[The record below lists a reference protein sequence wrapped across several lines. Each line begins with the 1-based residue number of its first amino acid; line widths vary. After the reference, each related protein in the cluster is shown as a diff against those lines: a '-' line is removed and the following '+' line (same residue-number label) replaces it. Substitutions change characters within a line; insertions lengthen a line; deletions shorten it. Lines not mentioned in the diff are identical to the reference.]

1 MAVDIAAGLACCHYM
16 RGITTTTTI
25 NSINDNDHAVYYF
38 SRHSYMYSTP
48 TDFPQVTRF
57 YMYTYLQSYNLIKI
71 LTSSIAG
78 NYMILLLSPDSNLN
92 ILTIRILNSYVV
104 SDLAG
109 ILPTYTDLAMYV
121 LTTIT
126 FVAVKIFS
134 YRIG

>member
-1 MAVDIAAGLACCHYM
+1 
-16 RGITTTTTI
+16 
-25 NSINDNDHAVYYF
+25 
-38 SRHSYMYSTP
+38 MYSTP
-48 TDFPQVTRF
+48 TDFPQVSRF

-78 NYMILLLSPDSNLN
+78 NYMRILLQSPDSNLN

>member
-1 MAVDIAAGLACCHYM
+1 MIMQCITLVDIAICTQL
-16 RGITTTTTI
+16 
-25 NSINDNDHAVYYF
+25 
-38 SRHSYMYSTP
+38 P
-48 TDFPQVTRF
+48 QPDFPQVARF

-78 NYMILLLSPDSNLN
+78 NYMISLLSPDSNLN

-109 ILPTYTDLAMYV
+109 ILPTYSDVAMYV
-121 LTTIT
+121 LTTMT

-134 YRIG
+134 HRIG